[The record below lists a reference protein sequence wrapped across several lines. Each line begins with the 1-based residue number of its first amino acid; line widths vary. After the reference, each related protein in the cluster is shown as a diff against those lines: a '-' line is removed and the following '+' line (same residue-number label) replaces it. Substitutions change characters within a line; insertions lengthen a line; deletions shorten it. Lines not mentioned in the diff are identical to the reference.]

1 MNGCKIRRYTSPRQ
15 YPIVC
20 ILPTCLRYSRPTLPA
35 EEYQFGLLTE
45 LVWVSDRHGV
55 CPYMRPTGRIG
66 IDWVDG
72 GVYVCR
78 DRPRVCP
85 IRLSATVH

>member
-1 MNGCKIRRYTSPRQ
+1 MFLFARLMNGCKIRRYTSPRQ

-72 GVYVCR
+72 VSTYVR
-78 DRPRVCP
+78 IDPEG
-85 IRLSATVH
+85 